1 MSDKSWLEKCKNYLK
16 YSAMDAKGNRV
27 VIVHEEDFRK
37 LLVRVMELEAKLK

>member
-37 LLVRVMELEAKLK
+37 LLAKVIELEVEK